1 MRWKTSFHIKTLFLK
16 GADVRSIWLWLPLS
30 SARSRLGTPTKETK
44 PMAYSSAADV
54 KTIIE
59 TSLAD
64 ASITELIAIAD
75 ADIDDLLSG
84 TSLGATLKKKCS
96 MMLTAAMIADGN
108 PKNYSVGDARVDM
121 GNRARSWRAEVNRT
135 IREAKA
141 ARVTV
146 KSTSYQHID
155 EDARYTQ

>member
-1 MRWKTSFHIKTLFLK
+1 
-16 GADVRSIWLWLPLS
+16 
-30 SARSRLGTPTKETK
+30 
-44 PMAYSSAADV
+44 MAYSSAADV

-96 MMLTAAMIADGN
+96 MMLTAAMIAEGN

-121 GNRARSWRAEVNRT
+121 GNRARSWRAEVHRT
-135 IREAKA
+135 ISEAKA
-141 ARVTV
+141 ARRTV
-146 KSTSYQHID
+146 KSSSYQVID
-155 EDARYTQ
+155 EDGRYTNT